1 MYFVTL
7 RLNVLTWRT
16 CKRVG
21 KSEKWWSLGSVRSR
35 GLGVTRLRLQRVMDS
50 SLCLQNS
57 WTTGNGQTFPDFG
70 HLQSFHFSHVD
81 WKPASGVRFHGNLG
95 DQETD
100 SPHLVKVPKNQ
111 SVSALVSPG
120 FWSFPFLSSH
130 VCRRVLLMS
139 GTATPVLCTLS
150 LGTEGVLQLCQCVKL
165 CSFERGVAHLSVTW
179 IYSER
184 SGGICGVHEDH
195 WGMVSLSVSL
205 WKLGFNRGRFAV
217 ICLLVAE
224 VWWVGGRGVSGLGDS
239 CRPGIWGS
247 NAFLWNSL
255 KNEVNGESSLCA
267 EQTRKV
273 TLERLC
279 DCLHHSLWFYIGP
292 GGL

>member
-150 LGTEGVLQLCQCVKL
+150 LGTEGVLQLCQCEKKWPQ
-165 CSFERGVAHLSVTW
+165 LSWSSVPLKEGLPTSQW
-179 IYSER
+179 LGFTLRDQVGSVGSMRTIEAWSP
-184 SGGICGVHEDH
+184 
-195 WGMVSLSVSL
+195 SVSVCENL
-205 WKLGFNRGRFAV
+205 DLTEAD
-217 ICLLVAE
+217 LL
-224 VWWVGGRGVSGLGDS
+224 
-239 CRPGIWGS
+239 
-247 NAFLWNSL
+247 
-255 KNEVNGESSLCA
+255 
-267 EQTRKV
+267 
-273 TLERLC
+273 
-279 DCLHHSLWFYIGP
+279 
-292 GGL
+292 